1 MISKNVIK
9 VIGEKFLI
17 EAGIF
22 DLFKNRPKL
31 SPEQLKEQEEIAKMM
46 ENLNIKKD
54 LRKKLFELTD
64 AIIRKYEDE
73 DMSYDEMQSIITFI
87 FYPDKKNAIIK
98 KFGKFEET
106 ENSNS
111 FKKEIVKV
119 RKKFSE
125 LGDNEIIGILI
136 TSFKG

>member
-9 VIGEKFLI
+9 IIGEKFLV

-22 DLFKNRPKL
+22 DFFKNPKSKVEL
-31 SPEQLKEQEEIAKMM
+31 TKEQEEVSKMM

-54 LRKKLFELTD
+54 LRKKLFELMD

-98 KFGKFEET
+98 KFGKFKET